1 MSDTNLNWSRPLLE
15 PGGSGARIIY
25 FIPGSFTFPLTIST
39 SRHRTDGPPE
49 GIQVI
54 AHVREDVQEWWD
66 QSFEGFVNKDFAD
79 RDKVTFERVKNAP
92 QAIVIIG
99 ETNENDSLMYLRSCI
114 GIAQAA
120 CDAGGIAVHDME
132 GYRWYTSGEWKIN
145 IFDPDLPDI
154 HSQIY
159 LLANPN
165 DDDPSLFYSHT
176 QGMRKFGRPD
186 LAIKNVRENE
196 WLDIENFLLSKSDEL
211 MRGRVFKDGEELMV
225 SALGKELSFKLKD
238 GNDDPL
244 FNNYYLETSLR

>member
-25 FIPGSFTFPLTIST
+25 FIPGSFTFPLTISR

-79 RDKVTFERVKNAP
+79 RDKATFERVKSAP
-92 QAIVIIG
+92 QAVVVIG
-99 ETNENDSLMYLRSCI
+99 ETNETDSLMYLRSCI
-114 GIAQAA
+114 GLAQAA

-132 GYRWYTSGEWKIN
+132 GYRWYTPNEWKTK
-145 IFDPDLPDI
+145 IFDPDIPRIQD
-154 HSQIY
+154 QIY
-159 LLANPN
+159 ILANPN
-165 DDDPSLFYSHT
+165 DDDPKLYYFHT

-186 LAIKNVRENE
+186 LAVENVQENE
-196 WLDIENFLLSKSDEL
+196 WSAIEDFFFTLTDAQ
-211 MRGRVFKDGEELMV
+211 MRGKVLKDGEKLPIP
-225 SALGKELSFKLKD
+225 SLNNSFSFKLKD
-238 GNDDPL
+238 GNEDPL
-244 FNNYYLETSLR
+244 FNNMYLEAKLR